1 MKYIFLFRSTQDQR
15 SSVTITFNYQKGELS
30 LDSFASAASH
40 STMAP
45 LRPTDADARN
55 ASSDTPEK
63 DLPSAGTRESG
74 SLTVIAVLRAKRR
87 ALFAQVVLGPW
98 SRTAAPSRAPRSV

>member
-87 ALFAQVVLGPW
+87 ALFAQVVLV
-98 SRTAAPSRAPRSV
+98 AMVENSRAFSRP

>member
-15 SSVTITFNYQKGELS
+15 PSVTITLNYQKGELS

-63 DLPSAGTRESG
+63 DLPSAGTRQSWW
-74 SLTVIAVLRAKRR
+74 
-87 ALFAQVVLGPW
+87 PW
-98 SRTAAPSRAPRSV
+98 SRTAAPSRAPRGV